1 MPNYVPPRLS
11 NTNANS
17 ASPRSIGTCTSPS
30 YSYHH
35 HQAKPNLPTLAN
47 LSHQAHIRPID
58 SPPCRY
64 DGATFLSVLL
74 NKNNKTI
81 TNKEDSI
88 NKEVVSTITQEED
101 SHNGNDNDKPLST
114 TTEVAIVCS
123 PEMLRNPIEL
133 QWLLAPMIVGC
144 YAIAVVKEA
153 DDHTTYSC
161 VGELETSALCKEE
174 EVRR

>member
-17 ASPRSIGTCTSPS
+17 ASPHSICTSPS
-30 YSYHH
+30 YSYDH
-35 HQAKPNLPTLAN
+35 HQEKTNLPTLAN
-47 LSHQAHIRPID
+47 LSHQAHIRLID

-161 VGELETSALCKEE
+161 VGELKTLALCKEE
-174 EVRR
+174 EVRQ